1 MINILTIFGTRPE
14 AIKLAP
20 LVEEFTKREEFN
32 SQLCSTGQHLEMLE
46 GALRIFDLS
55 VDHDLELM
63 KESQTLSG
71 LTARV
76 LTGIDQILT
85 SSTPD
90 MVVVQG
96 DTTTAFV
103 GALTGFYHQIPVGHV
118 EAGLRSG
125 DKANPFPEEI
135 NRRLTDSLSDLYFAP
150 TKQSKENLLK
160 ERFPKNL
167 ISVTGNTV
175 IDALLRITES
185 IRKGSMQPTY
195 PVDPS
200 PFERGEKRLI
210 LVTAHRRESLDGGIK
225 EVCLGLKQVAGK
237 FPDVEIVF
245 PVHLNPRVQET
256 VYDILED
263 QERIHL
269 TEPADY
275 LTFVGLME
283 KSTLII
289 TDSGGIQEEAPALGV
304 PVLVAREKTERP
316 EAIKA
321 GTAKLVGTDS
331 ERIVEETGR
340 LLEDKDCYQEMANTA
355 NPFGQGDASKKISN
369 EIIKYFGGTD
379 QP

>member
-46 GALRIFDLS
+46 GALRIFELS

-63 KESQTLSG
+63 EESQTLSG

-76 LTGIDQILT
+76 LTGIDQVLA
-85 SSTPD
+85 SLTPD
-90 MVVVQG
+90 LIVVQG

-103 GALTGFYHQIPVGHV
+103 GALTGFYHQISVGHV

-125 DKANPFPEEI
+125 DKTNPFPEEI

-150 TKQSKENLLK
+150 TNQSKENLLN
-160 ERFPKNL
+160 EGFPNDL
-167 ISVTGNTV
+167 ISITGNTV

-185 IRKGSMQPTY
+185 ISGGVMQPSF

-200 PFERGEKRLI
+200 PFDRGEKRLI

-225 EVCLGLKQVAGK
+225 DVCLALKQLAGN

-269 TEPADY
+269 IEPADY

-316 EAIKA
+316 EAIEA

-331 ERIVEETGR
+331 ERIVEEAGK
-340 LLEDKDCYQEMANTA
+340 LLEDEACYREMANTA
-355 NPFGQGDASKKISN
+355 NPFGQGDASKKIAN
-369 EIIKYFGGTD
+369 EIIKYFG
-379 QP
+379 